1 MIYSEYCIISLICG
15 KRKTKPK
22 TELENITVMVTKGQG
37 WGEGMGEMM
46 FRGILLQLI
55 DKFRES

>member
-1 MIYSEYCIISLICG
+1 MIYSEYCIISLISG
-15 KRKTKPK
+15 KSKTKPK

-46 FRGILLQLI
+46 FRGIHLQLV
-55 DKFRES
+55 DR